1 MIKSLVTVLALGL
14 STSALA
20 QSNGLPVE
28 GELLPG
34 WREADGRH
42 MSGISL
48 RLAPGWKTYWRS
60 PGAGGIPPSFNWSGS
75 SNLASVEV
83 RYPVPKVMVQNGL
96 QSIGYDRDVVF
107 PLIVSAKDRSAP
119 VGLRAEIE
127 VGLCEEV
134 CIPMTL
140 RLSVNL
146 PAGGSY
152 DVSIGQGLENQ
163 PVQGG
168 GFACEI
174 TPISDG
180 LRLRAETRNAGM
192 KAEAV
197 VIETG
202 SPDVWV
208 SPSDTTQTGSTLV
221 AHVEMVPPSAQ
232 PFALARSDVRM
243 TLIGEGRAIEMTGC
257 Q

>member
-1 MIKSLVTVLALGL
+1 MIKRILTVLALGL
-14 STSALA
+14 ASPALA

-48 RLAPGWKTYWRS
+48 RLEPGWKTYWRS
-60 PGAGGIPPSFNWSGS
+60 PGAGGIPPRFNWSGS

-96 QSIGYDRDVVF
+96 KSIGYDSDVVF
-107 PLIVSAKDRSAP
+107 PLIVTARDKSAP
-119 VGLRAEIE
+119 IRLRAEVE

-140 RLSVNL
+140 RLSANL
-146 PAGGSY
+146 PAVGSH
-152 DVSIGQGLENQ
+152 DANIAKNLENQ
-163 PVQGG
+163 PSQGG

-180 LRLRAETRNAGM
+180 LRLRAETDNARIR
-192 KAEAV
+192 ADIV
-197 VIETG
+197 VIETA

-208 SPSDTTQTGSTLV
+208 SPSDTTQNGRMLI
-221 AHVEMVPPSAQ
+221 AHVELVPPSAQ

-243 TLIGEGRAIEMTGC
+243 TLIGEGRAIEMKGC